1 MKEYLVEVNKTC
13 LNWIEADSK
22 EEAKDIA
29 CDIEDGDNVYIN
41 DVTVLDD
48 RYIEDEDD
56 DYYDE

>member
-1 MKEYLVEVNKTC
+1 MREYLVEVNKTC